1 VTPRTP
7 ARAEV
12 VGSLLRP
19 PPLKAAVEAFYEPG
33 HSAALAEER
42 ARHRTALTELE
53 NQAIRAAVRRQIDIG
68 LDVVTDGEFR
78 RWMFMNSFYDA
89 VSGVRSGKTVR
100 FRNDR
105 REDVE
110 LNVHEIVDRLRVVG
124 SPAAGEAAFM
134 TRAAGG
140 HPFKVTFPAASIF
153 THPLT
158 TVAGPDGSG
167 YGSLEEFVQH
177 AIEIERQ
184 LVADA
189 IAAGARYV
197 QFDFP
202 LYPYLVDPMWI
213 DRFRAAGHD
222 IGTLVDRAI
231 AADAAVLEGMPPDV
245 TVGLHICRGNYR
257 SSWMCEG
264 SLEPVA
270 ERVFGGLPYDRF
282 LVEWDD
288 LGRDGG
294 LEPIRFLR
302 PGSAMVMGLV
312 STKTP
317 QLEDQDDLLSRME
330 EVAGYVNGMERLA
343 ISPQCGFASVMVGNE
358 IDEDVQWR
366 KLDLVSDVAD
376 RLWGS
381 G

>member
-1 VTPRTP
+1 MP

-19 PPLKAAVEAFYEPG
+19 PALKAAVEAFYEPG

-42 ARHRTALTELE
+42 ARNRTALTELE
-53 NQAIRAAVRRQIDIG
+53 DEAIRAAVRRQIDIG

-89 VSGVRSGKTVR
+89 VSGVRTGKVVR

-105 REDVE
+105 DEAVE
-110 LNVHEIVDRLRVVG
+110 LNVHEIVDRLRLVD
-124 SPAAGEAAFM
+124 SPGAREAVFM
-134 TRAAGG
+134 ARAADGY
-140 HPFKVTFPAASIF
+140 PFKVTFPAASIF

-189 IAAGARYV
+189 VGAGAKYV

-202 LYPYLVDPMWI
+202 LYPYLVDPNWI
-213 DRFRAAGHD
+213 ERFRAAGFD
-222 IGTLVDRAI
+222 VATLVDRAI
-231 AADAAVLEGMPPDV
+231 AADAAVLEGMPSDV

-270 ERVFGGLPYDRF
+270 ERVFGALPYDRF

-294 LEPIRFLR
+294 FEPSRFLR
-302 PGSAMVMGLV
+302 SGPVMVMGLI
-312 STKTP
+312 SSKLP
-317 QLEDQDDLLSRME
+317 DLESEDDLMRKMDQAAAI
-330 EVAGYVNGMERLA
+330 VGGIDRLA
-343 ISPQCGFASVMVGNE
+343 ISPQCG
-358 IDEDVQWR
+358 
-366 KLDLVSDVAD
+366 
-376 RLWGS
+376 
-381 G
+381 

>member
-1 VTPRTP
+1 VTPRSP